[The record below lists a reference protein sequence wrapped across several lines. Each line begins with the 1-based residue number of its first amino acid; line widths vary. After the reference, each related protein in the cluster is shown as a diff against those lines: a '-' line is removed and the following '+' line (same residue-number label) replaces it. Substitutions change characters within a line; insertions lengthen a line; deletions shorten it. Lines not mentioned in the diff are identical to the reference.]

1 MASFEKRGKKWR
13 VVVSAVEGANLSNY
27 NPIYITIL

>member
-13 VVVSAVEGANLSNY
+13 AIVSVIEGVSRIKRSNGMG
-27 NPIYITIL
+27 N